1 MINKI
6 LISLLILISFNINSC
21 SKKYC
26 SVGEQGTPGCPS
38 YNPIKEPSGYPN
50 IILRTMTKDK
60 AGLEV
65 STSVL
70 TDSEIEDVFGLDLA
84 SKGIQPVWINIKNKS
99 EKSYYLIKIFTDSHY
114 FTPNE
119 VATMNYIDFS
129 IDVNK
134 AIDTY
139 VNDKSLK
146 RQISPHSDI
155 SGFFYSNWD
164 PGAKYIHIV
173 LYSEED
179 VQNFSFYQEIPGLK
193 LDYQKVDFEN
203 IYKEDDFIDLTSCRE
218 LEEALNSIPCCT
230 QKKDGSGEN
239 DPLNFVVIGESEPI
253 FAAFLRQGWDV
264 TESIN
269 IGSAWKAAK
278 SFFTQDRWRTSP
290 MSSLYFYN
298 RPQDI
303 GLQKARSTIHE
314 RNHLRLW
321 LTPYTFEGKN
331 IWIGAISRDIGSYFT
346 WKTTWKTAHAIDPD
360 IDEAR
365 NYLVQDLLYSQ
376 FVEEFGWVDQSIIP
390 ATNDNPHIN
399 FMEQPW
405 WTDGKRAVFIFNHR
419 ETSLYDLKE
428 FSCTKN

>member
-1 MINKI
+1 MKI
-6 LISLLILISFNINSC
+6 KLHFILLLIFIFTLSFTSC

-26 SVGEQGTPGCPS
+26 SVGQEGTPGCPS
-38 YNPIKEPSGYPN
+38 YKPLEDPGSYSN
-50 IILRTMTKDK
+50 IVLRTMTKEN

-70 TDSEIEDVFGLDLA
+70 TDSEIEEVFGLDLA
-84 SKGIQPVWINIKNKS
+84 KDGIQPIWINIKNSS
-99 EKSYYLIKIFTDSHY
+99 EKSYYLIKIFTDTHY

-119 VATMNYIDFS
+119 VATMSYVTFA

-134 AIDTY
+134 AINSY
-139 VNDKSLK
+139 VNNNSLK
-146 RQISPHSDI
+146 RQIPANSEV

-164 PGAKYIHIV
+164 PGVKYIHIV

-203 IYKEDDFIDLTSCRE
+203 IYEKDEFIELKNCQELTN
-218 LEEALNSIPCCT
+218 ALNSIPCCT
-230 QKKDGSGEN
+230 QDKNGSGEN
-239 DPLNFVVIGESEPI
+239 DPLNFVVIGESEPL
-253 FAAFLRQGWDV
+253 FASFLRQGWDV

-269 IGSAWKAAK
+269 IGSAWRAAK
-278 SFFTQDRWRTSP
+278 SFFTHNRWRTSP

-321 LTPYTFEGKN
+321 LTPYTYQGKN
-331 IWIGAISRDIGSYFT
+331 IWIGAVSRDVGSYFT

-365 NYLVQDLLYSQ
+365 NYLVQDLIYSQ
-376 FVEEFGWVDQSIIP
+376 FVEEFGWVDQSIVA
-390 ATNDNPHIN
+390 ATKRRTSYKFHGTALVDRWEKSSL
-399 FMEQPW
+399 FLQPQR
-405 WTDGKRAVFIFNHR
+405 DI
-419 ETSLYDLKE
+419 SL
-428 FSCTKN
+428 